1 MTERA
6 RPVLVTGMPRS
17 ATSWVGT
24 MLASSGRFVYVNEPL
39 NPSHPP
45 GRSPGVLRAEV
56 EHGFQYISEDNEAAW
71 LEPFR
76 DTLRLRY
83 HHLAEL
89 RRNHSPYDLAR
100 MAKYASLFAAGRL
113 RRRAALLDDPYA
125 VLSAGWF
132 ARRLGCQ
139 VVVTLRDPV
148 AVVSSW
154 KRLGWTFDLG
164 RLLAQPALRRD
175 WLGPFE
181 ADMTSAWAAE
191 DDLIGNVSL
200 LWRVI
205 YHIVHKLQAQIP
217 EIRVVRHEDL
227 SADPVPAF
235 AALYAR
241 LGLELTP
248 SARQTIVGFT
258 SGGAQVKD
266 HSWTISRHGIVSR
279 TGARR
284 LASRTNLEVWK
295 QRLTPDE
302 VARIRELTADVASVL
317 YPSDRQAI

>member
-1 MTERA
+1 MAERP

-17 ATSWVGT
+17 ATSWVGK
-24 MLASSGRFVYVNEPL
+24 MLAASGRFVYVNEPL

-45 GRSPGVLRAEV
+45 GHSPGVLRAEV
-56 EHGFQYISEDNEAAW
+56 EHGFQYINEENEAAW
-71 LEPFR
+71 LGPFR

-83 HHLAEL
+83 QHLAEL
-89 RRNHSPYDLAR
+89 RRNRSPYDLAR
-100 MAKYASLFAAGRL
+100 MAKYSSLFSAGRL

-148 AVVSSW
+148 AIVSSW

-181 ADMTSAWAAE
+181 ADMAAPPAGR

-200 LWRVI
+200 LWRLI
-205 YHIVHKLQAQIP
+205 YHIVRDVQAEVP
-217 EIRVVRHEDL
+217 EIRLVRHEDL
-227 SADPVPAF
+227 SSDPVPAF
-235 AALYAR
+235 ARLYAS

-248 SARQTIVGFT
+248 KARQAVVDST
-258 SGGAQVKD
+258 SGGKQVKS
-266 HSWTISRHGIVSR
+266 HPWTISRHGISR

-284 LASRTNLEVWK
+284 LDSRANLEAWK

-302 VARIRELTADVASVL
+302 VARVRELTADVAGRF
-317 YPSDRQAI
+317 YPPDRQAV